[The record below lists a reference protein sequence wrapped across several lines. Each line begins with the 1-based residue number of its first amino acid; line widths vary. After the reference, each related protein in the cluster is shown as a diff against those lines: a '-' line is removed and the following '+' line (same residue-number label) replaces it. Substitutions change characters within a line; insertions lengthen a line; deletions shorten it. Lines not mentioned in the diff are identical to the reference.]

1 MPPAP
6 CTLLGCFC
14 GLLASSSFPA
24 QKQPRG
30 AVFLQGPAA
39 PGVLGLQGMGVVAL
53 KAFFPPCCCLAAPTH
68 ELTASRLG
76 SAASSFSSSAQEEE
90 EESPGCR

>member
-39 PGVLGLQGMGVVAL
+39 PGVLGLWGMGVVAL
-53 KAFFPPCCCLAAPTH
+53 KASCCCLAAPTH